1 LYSWLFDNYEL
12 IIFLLAVVA
21 YNKIALN
28 AKLFLDNLG
37 KMEGILFLRVKL
49 VK

>member
-1 LYSWLFDNYEL
+1 MAICNLGTV
-12 IIFLLAVVA
+12 FLLRALVA

-28 AKLFLDNLG
+28 AKLFLCILR
-37 KMEGILFLRVKL
+37 KMERILFLSKKL

>member
-12 IIFLLAVVA
+12 YYFLKARVA

-28 AKLFLDNLG
+28 AKIFLDNLE
-37 KMEGILFLRVKL
+37 KMEGILFL
-49 VK
+49 